1 MQGLKL
7 ATRRMVAMK
16 YDDIL
21 RHPIDL
27 REGYLI
33 QPWSQKRRSVKKV
46 VRRLG
51 GKGSAMDVL
60 RDDRERKYHVGRE
73 DDSKFIVD

>member
-1 MQGLKL
+1 
-7 ATRRMVAMK
+7 MVAMK

-33 QPWSQKRRSVKKV
+33 QPRSQKRRDVKKV

-51 GKGSAMDVL
+51 GK
-60 RDDRERKYHVGRE
+60 
-73 DDSKFIVD
+73 